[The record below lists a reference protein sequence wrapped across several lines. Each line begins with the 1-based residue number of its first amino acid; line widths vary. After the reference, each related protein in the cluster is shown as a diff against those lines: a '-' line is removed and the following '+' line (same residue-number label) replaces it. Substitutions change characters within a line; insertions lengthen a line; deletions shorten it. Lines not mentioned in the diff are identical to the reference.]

1 MSPPVVVRDD
11 RRHIFFACVEAR
23 ERQIAIERADFA
35 LFAELV
41 TLDRFR
47 AARGTGELDVLAPID
62 DADGP
67 DTHRPSAAR
76 TERKKRTRF
85 KRYRL
90 RLHVPSQQR

>member
-11 RRHIFFACVEAR
+11 RRHIFACVEAR

-41 TLDRFR
+41 TLNRFR
-47 AARGTGELDVLAPID
+47 AARGTGELDVLAPVD
-62 DADGP
+62 HADGP
-67 DTHRPSAAR
+67 DTHGPSATR

-85 KRYRL
+85 KR
-90 RLHVPSQQR
+90 

>member
-1 MSPPVVVRDD
+1 MLFATTVGAYFKCRD
-11 RRHIFFACVEAR
+11 AR
-23 ERQIAIERADFA
+23 GPTAIERADFA

-41 TLDRFR
+41 TLNRFR
-47 AARGTGELDVLAPID
+47 AARGTGELDVLAPVD

-85 KRYRL
+85 KRY
-90 RLHVPSQQR
+90 